1 MTFTAPEVAF
11 KKLKR
16 GDKDFHMTN
25 GITVMPR
32 AQIEFSETC
41 PMDLI
46 NQVSLA
52 VSKGWIRPVAYIK
65 ESEYVW
71 EVLEK

>member
-1 MTFTAPEVAF
+1 MTFTTPEVAF

-16 GDKDFHMTN
+16 GDKDFHMTD
-25 GITVMPR
+25 GITIMPR
-32 AQIEFSETC
+32 AQIEFSEKC

-46 NQVSLA
+46 NQVSTA
-52 VSKGWIRPVAYIK
+52 IGKGWIRPVAYIK

-71 EVLEK
+71 EKLGD